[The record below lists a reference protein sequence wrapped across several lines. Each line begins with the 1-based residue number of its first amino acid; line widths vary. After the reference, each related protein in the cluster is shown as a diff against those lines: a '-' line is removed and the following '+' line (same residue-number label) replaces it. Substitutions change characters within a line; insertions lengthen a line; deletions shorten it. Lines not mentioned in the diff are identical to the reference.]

1 MTATTSLPA
10 PIPQPIFTTPS
21 GTSVPTVRRQ
31 PGRCFV
37 VAGLIAGASVFGTLP
52 VPTPADAEA
61 LRAAVSTTRS
71 TPGVRPSG
79 GSTTVDGRG
88 VPNLLHRLR
97 QSAQLNWGDV
107 AHALGV
113 SRRTIHNWLSGAQ
126 VAATH
131 LSRLL
136 ELKSLVDE
144 AGSGGAATTR
154 IRLTEPGPH
163 GRSLLDDFALASRPQ
178 RKVPLS
184 TVSAADVLGL
194 NDSDAPAPI
203 EMQAPTRRSSLRGQ
217 PVSRRRPNRS

>member
-1 MTATTSLPA
+1 MSATTSLAEPT
-10 PIPQPIFTTPS
+10 PPPIFTTAS
-21 GTSVPTVRRQ
+21 GTSVPTARRQ
-31 PGRCFV
+31 PGRHFV

-52 VPTPADAEA
+52 VPTPVDAEA

-71 TPGVRPSG
+71 VPGERPPGAPTSI
-79 GSTTVDGRG
+79 DGRG

-126 VAATH
+126 VASTH
-131 LSRLL
+131 LTRLV

-144 AGSGGAATTR
+144 AGSGDPSTTR

-163 GRSLLDDFALASRPQ
+163 GRSLLD
-178 RKVPLS
+178 
-184 TVSAADVLGL
+184 
-194 NDSDAPAPI
+194 
-203 EMQAPTRRSSLRGQ
+203 
-217 PVSRRRPNRS
+217 

>member
-1 MTATTSLPA
+1 M
-10 PIPQPIFTTPS
+10 
-21 GTSVPTVRRQ
+21 VRRQ

-61 LRAAVSTTRS
+61 LRAAVSTTRF
-71 TPGVRPSG
+71 TPGTRPG
-79 GSTTVDGRG
+79 ATATVDGRG
-88 VPNLLHRLR
+88 VPNLLHPLR

-107 AHALGV
+107 ADALGV

-126 VAATH
+126 VAGTH

-184 TVSAADVLGL
+184 TVSAADLLGL

-203 EMQAPTRRSSLRGQ
+203 EMQAPTRRSSLKGQ